1 MLFLRSQSLQ
11 MFCICVWEW
20 IGAYFLFSHRILL
33 GVFCR
38 KRRCVGILPYS
49 TTCWSLCRGSLVT
62 SSCSKTICTA
72 CQKTRTTSKTLRVSA
87 ERQNGPYLLHWPQ
100 QPAFC
105 FISTVRA
112 CAWKYFSQKIHASL
126 TDQDKRQNGKMT
138 PCEYQDLTP
147 LFFSESL
154 ELIATAAEHSNAAIR
169 KMVSGFQMNHGT
181 TDQHHTPTGVKTSTA
196 T

>member
-33 GVFCR
+33 GVYCR

-49 TTCWSLCRGSLVT
+49 TTCWSLCRGSLAT

-87 ERQNGPYLLHWPQ
+87 ERQNAEMGL
-100 QPAFC
+100 
-105 FISTVRA
+105 IS
-112 CAWKYFSQKIHASL
+112 S
-126 TDQDKRQNGKMT
+126 TDHSSPLSVSFQLFVHVPGNISVKRFMQ
-138 PCEYQDLTP
+138 
-147 LFFSESL
+147 
-154 ELIATAAEHSNAAIR
+154 A
-169 KMVSGFQMNHGT
+169 
-181 TDQHHTPTGVKTSTA
+181 
-196 T
+196 